1 MAFVEDH
8 LIIEKAHITQK
19 IIDCSWNGEDIKVAY
34 VFFVTANVLCV
45 LVSTL
50 LTVYVSPAATGS
62 GVAET
67 MGILNGLN
75 LDGVLTLKALLV
87 KIVGTTFAVSGGLC
101 IGKEGPLLHVGA
113 IIGIVMCYLP
123 FDGVRIL
130 QNDVVKRQMVA
141 AGGAAGVAAAFG
153 SPIGGA
159 LFAYEIS
166 KPNTF
171 WTFTMLWRVFF
182 STSMAVVTIS
192 TLTAF
197 EKATPLGLSDT
208 SILKFGTLD

>member
-75 LDGVLTLKALLV
+75 LD
-87 KIVGTTFAVSGGLC
+87 
-101 IGKEGPLLHVGA
+101 
-113 IIGIVMCYLP
+113 
-123 FDGVRIL
+123 
-130 QNDVVKRQMVA
+130 DV
-141 AGGAAGVAAAFG
+141 
-153 SPIGGA
+153 
-159 LFAYEIS
+159 
-166 KPNTF
+166 
-171 WTFTMLWRVFF
+171 LWRQCG
-182 STSMAVVTIS
+182 SGACRR
-192 TLTAF
+192 AK
-197 EKATPLGLSDT
+197 EE
-208 SILKFGTLD
+208 FGTNGPCGGTA